1 MSKYILELE
10 DDDDIKEW
18 KCSASFYDGIL
29 TLEDGTQIE
38 FVEVEDE

>member
-1 MSKYILELE
+1 MNKYIFEL
-10 DDDDIKEW
+10 DDDIKELE
-18 KCSASFYDGIL
+18 CVADFHDGIL